1 MSAPNYNPFCV
12 IGIYRAPD
20 HSSREE
26 FEKSMAKLGHD
37 VKLLPAAQNN
47 MLKLNIMYQN
57 DKISKSIRGMR
68 LSKAP
73 TTVLVT
79 GECETAEHL
88 VEKQSPGYTA
98 RPIDRLQGMKR
109 ETCHGIFIFKVPS
122 HVEVGEYH
130 GKIESMVDKF
140 LTLPVARE
148 HIVKHTIWFQNDI
161 MAQEFE
167 ETWRFP
173 EAERTVAVML
183 ECDTW
188 DSMNQI
194 LTHEEIKTIIGDAM
208 NDFGLHVE
216 SNCFSPDVET
226 LVYKFFYQDKAH
238 TLPGLIGSAARSSG
252 STNDASA
259 SVTLS
264 RTSTLQ
270 SQLESSVPSIVRIIR
285 RWAPSPRKR
294 GTEEVSCKGLQLVFP
309 LGENRHI
316 GYPFGL
322 HSHRSLPW
330 DYYSEGDRFYLRST
344 TCSKTTSAD
353 SAICSKCDKIRT
365 NDIFKNIVDRI
376 AHGVNENTLLMYYPI
391 GGLVTKIR
399 RKNDQ
404 IQVLR
409 LTKHNDT
416 QKLASQTAALDR
428 HKEFMMA
435 VASGEVKRMAPLVTA
450 SINNHEGMDALLARM
465 GRASADVFREG
476 PRYNAKGFTADD
488 RMVGLCA
495 LRLGGS
501 RLADIL
507 HRALG
512 LPGLTTLRKHTVI
525 RPLRASPGL
534 PTIAEV
540 EENIDAYTVGE
551 DLPTGPPRIVHRVVM
566 LDEIAVERRARWDD
580 KTNMILG
587 ACREHSAN
595 VPLEFGDM
603 ADAELFFKELQAGNV
618 HLATEATVVAFG
630 ALSRDPHIYNPRPI
644 CISGTCKHEKGS
656 EQAEFLQIL
665 NDAANNRKQHGNIEY
680 RTVSFASDGEAKR
693 GLALALEFMKFPL
706 HESSPIYPLLKPL
719 EFMNLRVG
727 PDDITPDKDFR
738 HVMKTTRGLLMRKAG
753 INLLGFLI
761 TPAIVKKH
769 LMAAGNS
776 QAHVDQLLNPN
787 DRQHVTLGYQ
797 LLRELWDLPD
807 ALPDD
812 GPVFRSARRA
822 LQIFGRLG
830 YHLVMPYIC
839 LSLSLREQLVH
850 LSTAAHL
857 LLILFATDGA
867 GTKFMANQTF
877 AKIDIPDSEFFLILL
892 GTDRLE
898 KLFGLIRT
906 AVGTD
911 ANVDVYQLS
920 TRASNLTEISI
931 ILTLRP
937 HWDRG
942 PRRIKLPA
950 VINEKAEG
958 IVPEGRE
965 TLAKLAAKKVDI
977 FSPLGEYLLHM
988 PDAPDAF
995 TPDPV
1000 LLRPSPQETNDPA
1013 PESFYDPDGDIEDAI
1028 AIEKPLNPKHSPHVV
1043 VDGKKLSKASIL
1055 SQLMQGR
1062 SVRLSTDRTRRVAG
1076 IPAFKSSSTN
1086 GLITSDNVPTLHISN
1101 PIAALVTCEDRIF
1114 LAVAQVNRI
1123 AFGSTDLDTL
1133 PLDLLADAGTKISF
1147 QILRLLPATE
1157 DDDPD
1162 GRHDWRWSLGGFE
1175 STCINVPG
1183 NLIQPL
1189 NPTISN
1195 RIPGKPTYLFT
1206 SDALLHVA
1214 SGIQSQLASRD
1225 FDFIPE
1231 VPRSERFPY
1240 RHLGQACFVV
1250 ELDDREYR
1258 GKLGGQGSFD
1268 CTKTLET
1275 EDPAIPDVDLSRL
1288 RRSETEDS
1296 ESSTSN
1302 SLDSDNNQAPNSEDD
1317 SEMPQRGR
1325 RATRRVVLDSESE
1338 DEFGDDWMEY
1348 SGPTEAERAQLIPTL
1363 AEDDIDREIMNSA
1376 APGLDHSTPARP
1388 PAPAAPNSPAP
1399 AVDGETVAA
1408 SASNPP
1414 PAPPSAVPPPVVA
1427 VSAP

>member
-1 MSAPNYNPFCV
+1 M
-12 IGIYRAPD
+12 
-20 HSSREE
+20 E
-26 FEKSMAKLGHD
+26 
-37 VKLLPAAQNN
+37 
-47 MLKLNIMYQN
+47 
-57 DKISKSIRGMR
+57 RG
-68 LSKAP
+68 
-73 TTVLVT
+73 
-79 GECETAEHL
+79 
-88 VEKQSPGYTA
+88 
-98 RPIDRLQGMKR
+98 
-109 ETCHGIFIFKVPS
+109 
-122 HVEVGEYH
+122 
-130 GKIESMVDKF
+130 
-140 LTLPVARE
+140 
-148 HIVKHTIWFQNDI
+148 N
-161 MAQEFE
+161 
-167 ETWRFP
+167 
-173 EAERTVAVML
+173 
-183 ECDTW
+183 
-188 DSMNQI
+188 
-194 LTHEEIKTIIGDAM
+194 
-208 NDFGLHVE
+208 
-216 SNCFSPDVET
+216 
-226 LVYKFFYQDKAH
+226 
-238 TLPGLIGSAARSSG
+238 
-252 STNDASA
+252 
-259 SVTLS
+259 
-264 RTSTLQ
+264 
-270 SQLESSVPSIVRIIR
+270 
-285 RWAPSPRKR
+285 
-294 GTEEVSCKGLQLVFP
+294 EEVPCKGLQLVFP
-309 LGENRHI
+309 LGQNHHVV
-316 GYPFGL
+316 YPFGL

-330 DYYSEGDRFYLRST
+330 DYYSEGDHFYLRST

-353 SAICSKCDKIRT
+353 SVICSKCEKIRT

-376 AHGVNENTLLMYYPI
+376 THGVNENTPLMYYPI

-416 QKLASQTAALDR
+416 QKLASQTTALDR

-450 SINNHEGMDALLARM
+450 SINNHEGMDALLARI

-488 RMVGLCA
+488 QMVGICA

-512 LPGLTTLRKHTVI
+512 LPGLTTLRKHTII

-534 PTIAEV
+534 PTVAEV

-551 DLPTGPPRIVHRVVM
+551 DLPTGPPRIIHRVVM

-603 ADAELFFKELQAGNV
+603 ADAELFFKELQSGNV

-656 EQAEFLQIL
+656 EQAELLRIL

-706 HESSPIYPLLKPL
+706 HTSSPIYPLLKPL

-753 INLLGFLI
+753 IDLLGFLI

-797 LLRELWDLPD
+797 LLRELWGLPD

-812 GPVFRSARRA
+812 GPVFSSARRA

-877 AKIDIPDSEFFLILL
+877 VNIMIMIKNAFFCVAKAKIDIPDSEFFLILL

-911 ANVDVYQLS
+911 TNVDIYQLS

-931 ILTLRP
+931 ILALRP

-942 PRRIKLPA
+942 PKRIKLPA
-950 VINEKAEG
+950 VINEKGDVSAKADHISPASCLGDLHVANVVPHACWLDGRLIAEG

-995 TPDPV
+995 TADPA

-1076 IPAFKSSSTN
+1076 IPAFKSTSTN

-1101 PIAALVTCEDRIF
+1101 PIAALVTCEDKIF

-1133 PLDLLADAGTKISF
+1133 PLDLLADIGTKISF

-1162 GRHDWRWSLGGFE
+1162 GRYDWRWSLGGFE
-1175 STCINVPG
+1175 STCVNVPG

-1195 RIPGKPTYLFT
+1195 RIPGKPMYLFT

-1225 FDFIPE
+1225 FDSIPE
-1231 VPRSERFPY
+1231 VPRSEKFPY
-1240 RHLGQACFVV
+1240 RHLGA
-1250 ELDDREYR
+1250 
-1258 GKLGGQGSFD
+1258 
-1268 CTKTLET
+1268 
-1275 EDPAIPDVDLSRL
+1275 
-1288 RRSETEDS
+1288 
-1296 ESSTSN
+1296 
-1302 SLDSDNNQAPNSEDD
+1302 
-1317 SEMPQRGR
+1317 
-1325 RATRRVVLDSESE
+1325 
-1338 DEFGDDWMEY
+1338 
-1348 SGPTEAERAQLIPTL
+1348 
-1363 AEDDIDREIMNSA
+1363 
-1376 APGLDHSTPARP
+1376 
-1388 PAPAAPNSPAP
+1388 
-1399 AVDGETVAA
+1399 
-1408 SASNPP
+1408 
-1414 PAPPSAVPPPVVA
+1414 
-1427 VSAP
+1427 